1 MIREIRDKKI
11 TRKDI
16 YAKYFSLC
24 DTGECITEDFAKD
37 IQEAKEI
44 FSNKSKVNVLIRGN
58 VFTPSGEL
66 KYFTFVDEVYSVDKT
81 GLEKALIAIDKF
93 NAFMNP
99 ICTDS
104 NTTTVILEDKQNVF
118 FSEVEQ
124 EFVSKKI
131 VANARVI
138 IVVE

>member
-1 MIREIRDKKI
+1 
-11 TRKDI
+11 
-16 YAKYFSLC
+16 
-24 DTGECITEDFAKD
+24 
-37 IQEAKEI
+37 
-44 FSNKSKVNVLIRGN
+44 
-58 VFTPSGEL
+58 
-66 KYFTFVDEVYSVDKT
+66 
-81 GLEKALIAIDKF
+81 
-93 NAFMNP
+93 MNP